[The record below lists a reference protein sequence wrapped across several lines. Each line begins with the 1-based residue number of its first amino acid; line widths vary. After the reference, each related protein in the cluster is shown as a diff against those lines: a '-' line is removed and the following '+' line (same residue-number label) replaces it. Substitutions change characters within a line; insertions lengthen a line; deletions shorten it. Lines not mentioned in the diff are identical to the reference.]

1 MKNPLSWSKSYFS
14 GRNLAKF
21 RPQKIHSS
29 GSGGPNAAKG
39 YSIKQMAIDAIEQPM
54 QF

>member
-29 GSGGPNAAKG
+29 GGPNAAKG
-39 YSIKQMAIDAIEQPM
+39 YSIKQMAIDAIESPM
-54 QF
+54 QI